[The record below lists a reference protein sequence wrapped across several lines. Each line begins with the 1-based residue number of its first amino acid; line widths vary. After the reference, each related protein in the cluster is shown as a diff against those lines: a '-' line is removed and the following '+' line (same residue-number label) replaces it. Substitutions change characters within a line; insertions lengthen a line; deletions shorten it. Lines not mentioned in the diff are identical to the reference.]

1 MLISIIIPTKNE
13 PLIQELIDEI
23 NGTIIVG
30 HEIIIVD
37 KSDPRPNVKGATII
51 DQESDGLS
59 NAFME
64 GLSHAKGDIIA
75 LMDGD
80 GSHRPLD
87 LVNMLDKIGEYDIIL
102 GSKLVPGGKSSDA
115 FGRKIVTLTFA
126 WITRFVLRVAI
137 RDPMTGLMVARRDVF
152 DNIRLNPRG
161 FKIVIE
167 VVYKSKAKAVE
178 IPISFCERKAGSSK
192 AGFNMNGV
200 REMFRIFGLLF
211 ELKLG
216 RIRGYW

>member
-23 NGTIIVG
+23 NGTINLD

-37 KSDPRPNVKGATII
+37 KSNARPEVKGAEILI
-51 DQESDGLS
+51 QESDGLGK
-59 NAFME
+59 AFVE
-64 GLSHAKGDIIA
+64 GLYHAKGDIIA

-87 LVNMLDKIGEYDIIL
+87 LLNMLNSLVDCDIVL
-102 GSKLVPGGKSSDA
+102 GSKLIQGGRSSDA
-115 FGRKIVTLTFA
+115 FERKIVTLVFSLL
-126 WITRFVLRVAI
+126 TRLI
-137 RDPMTGLMVARRDVF
+137 LWEDIKDPMTGLMVARRDVF
-152 DNIRLNPRG
+152 SSIKLNPKG

-167 VVYKSKAKAVE
+167 VVYKSKARVIE

-211 ELKLG
+211 KLKLG
-216 RIRGYW
+216 RIRGHW